1 MTLKEAQSEI
11 ERLNSLLEEKETELA
26 ELRKRKP
33 AGRRVHDETWQASYD
48 GWVKLYESGMK
59 IMDIV
64 ETTDYSRRTCYRYK
78 TYYEGQKK

>member
-1 MTLKEAQSEI
+1 MTMKEAMAEI
-11 ERLNSLLEEKETELA
+11 ERLTKVVEERDTEIA
-26 ELRKRKP
+26 ELKKRKP
-33 AGRRVHDETWQASYD
+33 AGRRVHDKTWQASYD

-78 TYYEGQKK
+78 TYYEDQKK